1 MRSTTISFS
10 RSCSMGQG
18 LAINEFLCA
27 RCAFYHPIMF
37 VKIPKETPYTDP
49 DHELQVNGKP
59 VGNASAQASTNGRP
73 DTCTIGRTSGCKS
86 GKQCFQSHLLHCMTY
101 ETSTGSSFLQPLHNS
116 WRKGQCSMALRQ
128 QCLHSLESDNQI
140 CPGASNNTKWQWQMW
155 MTNQS
160 RDQI

>member
-18 LAINEFLCA
+18 LAIN
-27 RCAFYHPIMF
+27 RTSGTNFYVLDVLSIQSCLLSYQKKLHILILITNYKSM
-37 VKIPKETPYTDP
+37 
-49 DHELQVNGKP
+49 
-59 VGNASAQASTNGRP
+59 ASTNGRP
-73 DTCTIGRTSGCKS
+73 DTRTIGHTSGCKS

-140 CPGASNNTKWQWQMW
+140 CLGASNNTKWQWQMW